1 MKRVVIFLMVCFPL
15 FALGQDCF
23 LSRIAE
29 AEKLCSQRKYKE
41 AEEQFERAKKCP
53 DKPSDWVK
61 ILEEKVRK
69 CERKDNPPPPPPTQ
83 PIPPPI
89 PQIKLQFTTD
99 YNCDLYVDGK
109 EIGYMIKGPIKEIV
123 LNLKDTF
130 LINAYAREVYAEYQV
145 KIASTDIKE
154 GEYIPIK
161 LSEKVD
167 SIMQKEREKVVIL
180 SVTPSK
186 VYFNHLGGTGI
197 IKVDVTPVMPWDT
210 LHFPEYCTI
219 VSKHLSFL
227 EIKCNPNP
235 DAEQRTDWLKIKAG
249 NSKEVRVDIEQEAAP
264 VALSIFPKNIV
275 FEDTGGE
282 EVINVET
289 NFKKWEVKMLDTV
302 KWASVLRN
310 GSELVKII
318 CQDNPSVSP
327 RKAAYTIT
335 ADSKEDTITIE
346 QKSKPIVLDVFPQSL
361 SFKHKGGTEQVQ
373 VRTATGEYE
382 INQLNLWLITTKND
396 AGFSVKCKPYA
407 KEDLQATR
415 VKRTNERSLTRYATI
430 EINVMDTI
438 REIAVKQRAYPTA
451 LKIPYNIFGLSAAY
465 MQKDWFYQIPIKDTT
480 ADYDYV
486 SWENPNKTNGVQ
498 AGFRIDPYF
507 NSSLFG
513 LGISTG
519 LYYQY
524 AAKSFTKHDD
534 NEKKYKK
541 SIAEHSLYLPIHL
554 IYRYDFTK
562 TVGIFINGGLGID
575 CSLALSVN
583 AKSADSDI
591 PYDSKNIYESTNSK
605 IGKRFVFTG
614 EYGGGIK
621 VSRCIFAITSSLKL
635 FKQTAKTDTFS
646 ITPNSNLKI
655 AFAVMLD

>member
-1 MKRVVIFLMVCFPL
+1 MKKRVVVFLMVCFPL

-29 AEKLCSQRKYKE
+29 AEKLCSQRKYEE
-41 AEEQFERAKKCP
+41 AKEQFERAKKCP

-61 ILEEKVRK
+61 ILDEKVRK
-69 CERKDNPPPPPPTQ
+69 CERKDNPPPPPP
-83 PIPPPI
+83 PPPPPI
-89 PQIKLQFTTD
+89 PQIKLQFVTD

-109 EIGYMIKGPIKEIV
+109 EIGFMIKGPIKETV

-145 KIASTDIKE
+145 KIASADIK
-154 GEYIPIK
+154 GGDYISIK

-167 SIMQKEREKVVIL
+167 SIMQGEREKMVIL
-180 SVTPSK
+180 SVAPSEM
-186 VYFNHLGGTGI
+186 YFNHLGGIGI

-227 EIKCNPNP
+227 EIKCDPNP

-249 NSKEVRVDIEQEAAP
+249 NSKDVRIDIKQEAAP
-264 VALSIFPKNIV
+264 VALSVFPKNVI

-289 NFKKWEVKMLDTV
+289 NFKKWEVKILDTV
-302 KWASVLRN
+302 KWASVLKN
-310 GSELVKII
+310 DSESVKII

-335 ADSKEDTITIE
+335 ADSKEDTIIIE
-346 QKSKPIVLDVFPQSL
+346 QKTKPKQLNVFPMNL

-415 VKRTNERSLTRYATI
+415 VKRTNEKSLTRYATI
-430 EINVMDTI
+430 EVNVMDTI

-465 MQKDWFYQIPIKDTT
+465 VQKGWFYQVPIKDTT
-480 ADYDYV
+480 ADFNYV
-486 SWENPNKTNGVQ
+486 SWENPNQTNGVQ

-524 AAKSFTKHDD
+524 AAKNFTRQDD
-534 NEKKYKK
+534 KEKKFKK
-541 SIAEHSLYLPIHL
+541 TIEEHSLYLPIHL

-562 TVGIFINGGLGID
+562 MVGIFINGGLGID
-575 CSLALSVN
+575 CSLALFVN
-583 AKSADSDI
+583 AVSDGSNV
-591 PYDSKNIYESTNSK
+591 PTTNNVYEKINPK
-605 IGKRFVFTG
+605 IGNRFVFTG
-614 EYGGGIK
+614 EYGVGIK
-621 VSRCIFAITSSLKL
+621 LSRCIFAVTSSLKL
-635 FKQTAKTDTFS
+635 SKKTAKTDTFS
-646 ITPNSNLKI
+646 ITPNNKLNIS
-655 AFAVMLD
+655 FAVMLD